1 MIGGAGVLNHGVVE
15 VHPVKKHAGAQDTLV
30 PEGDWQSRGQVLPAT
45 TCYHPFLLIAM
56 LRVMLDVLLPHREF
70 VMGNFAEMKAAN
82 PHFPILVRECSG
94 VDAKLVARYGTCVLL
109 MCQSHWLK
117 QAGDTVGNNN
127 RPLAY
132 WIAGVGNRMPSS

>member
-1 MIGGAGVLNHGVVE
+1 M
-15 VHPVKKHAGAQDTLV
+15 

-117 QAGDTVGNNN
+117 QAGDTVGNNSAQQSH
-127 RPLAY
+127 R
-132 WIAGVGNRMPSS
+132 RKPSSSCGETTNACPAGAGGNHISSSI